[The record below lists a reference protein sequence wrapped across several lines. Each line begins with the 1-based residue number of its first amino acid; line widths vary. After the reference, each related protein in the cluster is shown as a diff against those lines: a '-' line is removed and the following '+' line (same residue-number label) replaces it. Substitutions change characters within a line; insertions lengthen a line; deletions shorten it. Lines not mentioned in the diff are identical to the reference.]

1 MKDVQTEHNI
11 SDLLEASNEYFS
23 KRKISEEDLKSQG
36 SDSMKNS
43 RSSSQE
49 KSENTDT
56 KEDYLADSS
65 FFESNENFLV
75 DSSGKEE

>member
-23 KRKISEEDLKSQG
+23 KRKISEEDLNCQG